1 MWLIVFALSVL
12 TFLVTPLPLIA
23 SARFNVESL
32 SYSFKAF
39 FILPF
44 WGKGVLSGGEKSK
57 VKFKETAKKAAEL
70 VYVNKIESTLVL
82 PFEEVSIESVFG
94 AVYGLM
100 IDTLFAFME
109 RTHKEGVYR
118 KDTVIDEKSPPTLKV
133 FARASIFGYELVAL
147 IITFAAENL
156 FWKKEKENG

>member
-44 WGKGVLSGGEKSK
+44 WGEGVLSGGEKSK
-57 VKFKETAKKAAEL
+57 LKFKETAKKATEL

-82 PFEEVSIESVFG
+82 PFEEVSIDSVFG

-100 IDTLFAFME
+100 VDTLFAFME
-109 RTHKEGVYR
+109 RTHKEGVYL

-156 FWKKEKENG
+156 FGKKEKENG